1 MKCQGPLTYNQCSG
15 PVQLIVFFIY
25 PSTSQVQSRLFA
37 SFVAC
42 DYQLMKDLSF
52 RIHVLRIPVE
62 EFISICQAPLYYNH
76 ALLPFKFPSRSCC
89 FFVSPSLS
97 KVALVKIRAMWAH
110 KQMGYLYL
118 PVYTIDR
125 DDISL

>member
-1 MKCQGPLTYNQCSG
+1 MYNQCSG

-52 RIHVLRIPVE
+52 RIHVLRIPIE
-62 EFISICQAPLYYNH
+62 EFISISEPPLNYNH
-76 ALLPFKFPSRSCC
+76 ALLPFKFPFQSCSL
-89 FFVSPSLS
+89 FVSPSLS
-97 KVALVKIRAMWAH
+97 EVALVKIRAMRAH
-110 KQMGYLYL
+110 K
-118 PVYTIDR
+118 
-125 DDISL
+125 